1 MKDPM
6 VREYIR
12 LRAAAQ
18 RMKKVLFEK
27 QLDIKIRCE
36 FLNFDEEEEETIT
49 IEAEEEKEHPMQ
61 QFRQMEQE
69 YQTKHEQQNDNL
81 VQELIKEQAAQEAL
95 KEDKIRNPGK
105 YLKKKK
111 NSA

>member
-27 QLDIKIRCE
+27 QLELKIRCE
-36 FLNFDEEEEETIT
+36 FLNFEEE
-49 IEAEEEKEHPMQ
+49 
-61 QFRQMEQE
+61 
-69 YQTKHEQQNDNL
+69 
-81 VQELIKEQAAQEAL
+81 
-95 KEDKIRNPGK
+95 
-105 YLKKKK
+105 
-111 NSA
+111 